1 MEEIFVTPRDI
12 GQLLSVGFDGL
23 EAPPS
28 LLGAIRQGRVGG
40 VILFGRNVRDPLQVR
55 TLTSELQEAATLGG
69 HQPLFIAIDQE
80 GGTVRRLR
88 DPFVPLPSAMA
99 MAASGRS
106 EACERLLYWSALEM
120 MNLGINQNYAPDLD
134 VNNNP
139 LNPVIGIRSFG
150 EDPESVARWGQLYIG
165 AMQNAG
171 MIATGKHFPG
181 HGDTDQ
187 DSHASLPLV
196 PHDRIRLEAVELL
209 PFRAAIA
216 AGIRAIMT
224 AHVVFPAFDPIPHQ
238 SATLSP
244 AILGNLIRQELGF
257 SGLIVTDCMEMAA
270 IHDGVGT
277 PEGTFLAVAAGAD
290 QVLISHSAALQD
302 QSYERLARAVAQGE
316 IASGRLKEALRTVS
330 ETKALIGQSGRPV
343 NVEEARKLAQEI
355 WEAAVSGI
363 GALDRLPL
371 TDPVTLVT
379 FQSGRRSPAEDLGA
393 TTAHPLAEMFQGQLH
408 QHFALPIK
416 PSPQDIETVH
426 QASHGTPLVV
436 ALDNAIKHP
445 EQLLLLDRQWTAGP
459 IVAMALSSPYDLKR
473 IPVGS
478 VGLTAFDPSIEA
490 QRALVKALR
499 GQIALEG
506 HWPITLEVRNR

>member
-1 MEEIFVTPRDI
+1 MTPRDI
-12 GQLLSVGFDGL
+12 GQLLSVGFDGF

-40 VILFGRNVRDPLQVR
+40 VILFGRNVRDILQLR
-55 TLTSELQEAATLGG
+55 TLTSELQEAAALGG
-69 HQPLFIAIDQE
+69 HPPLFIAIDQE
-80 GGTVRRLR
+80 GGSVRRLR
-88 DPFVPLPSAMA
+88 GPFVPLPSAMA
-99 MAASGRS
+99 MAASGL
-106 EACERLLYWSALEM
+106 ADTAERLLYLSAVEM
-120 MNLGINQNYAPDLD
+120 MSLGINQNYAPDLD

-150 EDPESVARWGQLYIG
+150 EDPESVARWGQLYIRG
-165 AMQNAG
+165 MQNAG

-238 SATLSP
+238 PATISS
-244 AILGNLIRQELGF
+244 AILSNLIRQELGF

-277 PEGTFLAVAAGAD
+277 PEGTFRAIAAGAD
-290 QVLISHSAALQD
+290 QVLISHTASLQD
-302 QSYERLARAVAQGE
+302 QSYERLSRGVVHGE
-316 IASGRLKEALRTVS
+316 IASNRLKEALRTVR
-330 ETKALIGQSGRPV
+330 ETKALIHHGGHAV
-343 NVEEARKLAQEI
+343 NSKEAHKLAEEI
-355 WEAAVSGI
+355 WEAAVAGV

-371 TDPVTLVT
+371 MSPLTLVT
-379 FQSGRRSPAEDLGA
+379 FQSVRRSPADDHGA
-393 TTAHPLAEMFQGQLH
+393 ASAHPMAEILHDQLH
-408 QHFALPIK
+408 QHFALPLK
-416 PSPQDIETVH
+416 PSPQEIDAVH
-426 QASHGTPLVV
+426 HASHGMPLVV
-436 ALDNAIKHP
+436 ALDNALKHP

-459 IVAMALSSPYDLKR
+459 IVAIALSSPYDLKR

-478 VGLTAFDPSIEA
+478 VGLTAFDPSVEA

-499 GQIALEG
+499 GQIPIKG

>member
-1 MEEIFVTPRDI
+1 MTPRDI
-12 GQLLSVGFDGL
+12 GQLLSVGFDGF

-40 VILFGRNVRDPLQVR
+40 VILFGRNVRDVLQLR
-55 TLTSELQEAATLGG
+55 TLTSELQESASLGG
-69 HQPLFIAIDQE
+69 HAPLFIAIDQE
-80 GGTVRRLR
+80 GGSVRRLR
-88 DPFVPLPSAMA
+88 EPFVPIPSAMA
-99 MAASGRS
+99 IAASGLT
-106 EACERLLYWSALEM
+106 EIAERLLHLSALEM
-120 MNLGINQNYAPDLD
+120 MSLGINQNYAPDLD

-150 EDPESVARWGQLYIG
+150 EDPESVARWGQLYVR
-165 AMQNAG
+165 AMQSAG

-187 DSHASLPLV
+187 DSHTSLPLV

-224 AHVVFPAFDPIPHQ
+224 AHVIFPAFDPIPHQ
-238 SATLSP
+238 PATISA

-277 PEGTFLAVAAGAD
+277 PEGTFRAVAAGAD
-290 QVLISHSAALQD
+290 QVLISHTASLQE
-302 QSYERLARAVAQGE
+302 QSFERLSRGVAHGE
-316 IASGRLKEALRTVS
+316 IASARLKEALRTVT
-330 ETKALIGQSGRPV
+330 ETKAFIQPV
-343 NVEEARKLAQEI
+343 GSVVNSEEARTLAQEI
-355 WEAAVSGI
+355 WEAAVAGV
-363 GALDRLPL
+363 GGLDRLPVTSPL
-371 TDPVTLVT
+371 TLVT
-379 FQSGRRSPAEDLGA
+379 FQSVRRTPADDLGA
-393 TTAHPLAEMFQGQLH
+393 TSAHPLSEILADQLH
-408 QHFALPIK
+408 QHFTLPLK
-416 PSPQDIETVH
+416 PSAQEIAAVH
-426 QASHGTPLVV
+426 QASQGMPLVV
-436 ALDNAIKHP
+436 ALDNALKNP

-459 IVAMALSSPYDLKR
+459 IIAIALSSPYDLKR

-478 VGLTAFDPSIEA
+478 VGLTAFDPSVEA
-490 QRALVKALR
+490 QKAIVKALR
-499 GQIALEG
+499 GQIPVKG